1 MSILYVA
8 LKKQIFVQLIFLYCF
23 SVFNFIDLFSYL
35 YYPLSFTCFEF
46 IQNFFYITDL
56 RLFPFLC
63 NIYYYKFPSEQ
74 CFRYHQEILICGIFI
89 FVVLNVPTGFSFSF
103 LFDLCII
110 YLENCL
116 VSKCL
121 DIFCHGYLLWFP
133 FGQVNIL
140 CMISVLLINWGFFN
154 GPQFGLS
161 WYMFHGHLT
170 GRCILSWVKCP
181 IDVDENLSVDVI
193 VQCISVF
200 TVFLS
205 SCSISWERGVEVPKY
220 NFQCIYIS
228 FQFYQVFLHVFWSSI
243 I

>member
-1 MSILYVA
+1 ML
-8 LKKQIFVQLIFLYCF
+8 LQRNRFLFNWFF
-23 SVFNFIDLFSYL
+23 SVAFLFSVLLTYVPT
-35 YYPLSFTCFEF
+35 YIIPLISLALSLFKTSFTLLIWDFS
-46 IQNFFYITDL
+46 L
-56 RLFPFLC
+56 FLC

-89 FVVLNVPTGFSFSF
+89 FIVLNVSMGFSFSF

-140 CMISVLLINWGFFN
+140 CIISVLLKNWGFFY

-170 GRCILSWVKCP
+170 GKCILSWVKYS

-205 SCSISWERGVEVPKY
+205 RCSISWERGVEVPKY

-228 FQFYQVFLHVFWSSI
+228 SQFYQVFLHVFWNSI